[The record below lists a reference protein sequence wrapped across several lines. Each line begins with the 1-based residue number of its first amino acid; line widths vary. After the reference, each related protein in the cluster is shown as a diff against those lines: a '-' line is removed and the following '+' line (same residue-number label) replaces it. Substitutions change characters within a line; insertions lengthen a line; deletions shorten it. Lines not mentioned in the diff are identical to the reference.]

1 MGRIPWMAWLLCVV
15 VGCGCGPASQSARL
29 ASSVGVVEARLEPAT
44 PRVGENRIRI
54 ELKDAV
60 GRPIDAAELRVK
72 VHMHA
77 MGTMPAMGGAARVRE
92 QGNGRYDADFTLDM
106 GGTWLVELEARTPAG
121 GRMRAE
127 GSLGV
132 GTPGLILAAVAD
144 VPAAAQAMG
153 APPAAHPAEFAIPA
167 GRVQEIGVRSTTAEL
182 RPLTQRIRALG
193 LVASDE
199 SALVDVSLKVSGWV
213 RGLRVDA
220 VGMPV
225 ERGQVLFT
233 LYSPELYAAQEE
245 YLQAL
250 GSQARAQRSGA
261 PGRAD
266 WRVRAAAR
274 RLELWDVA
282 PSDLEALAR
291 RGAPAVELPI
301 RSPAT
306 GYVIEKALALG
317 SAVEPG
323 ERLLR
328 IAPLDRV
335 WIDAEV
341 YESDAALLA
350 EPLTAQVELPY
361 LAGRRFDARVAAVY
375 PMLDGATRTLRVRL
389 VLDNPELALRPGMW
403 TSVTL
408 EAPGAE
414 RLTVPDTAVL
424 RTGERSFVFL
434 DLGGGRF
441 RPQAVELG
449 TRSGDRVEVRSGL
462 VAGQR
467 VVASGT
473 FLIASES
480 RLRAAFDQW

>member
-1 MGRIPWMAWLLCVV
+1 MVL
-15 VGCGCGPASQSARL
+15 
-29 ASSVGVVEARLEPAT
+29 EARLEPAV
-44 PRVGENRIRI
+44 PRVGANRMRI
-54 ELKDAV
+54 HLKDGA
-60 GRPIDAAELRVK
+60 GEPIEAAEFQVK

-77 MGTMPAMGGAARVRE
+77 MGTMPPMGGPAPVRE
-92 QGNGRYDADFTLDM
+92 RGDGRYDAEFTLDM
-106 GGTWLVELEARTPAG
+106 GGTWLVEIEGRTPAG
-121 GRMRAE
+121 RRTRAE
-127 GSLGV
+127 GSLSV
-132 GTPGLILAAVAD
+132 GTPGLLLAGVAD
-144 VPAAAQAMG
+144 AAPAPQAP
-153 APPAAHPAEFAIPA
+153 AAAHPAEFAIPA
-167 GRVQEIGVRSTTAEL
+167 GRVQEIGVRSAVAEL
-182 RPLTQRIRALG
+182 RPVERQIRALG
-193 LVASDE
+193 LVSTDE
-199 SALVDVSLKVSGWV
+199 SALVDVSLKISGWV

-220 VGMPV
+220 VGMRV

-233 LYSPELYAAQEE
+233 LYSPALYAAQQE

-261 PGRAD
+261 PERAD

-274 RLELWDVA
+274 RLELWDLA
-282 PSDLEALAR
+282 PSDLEGLAR
-291 RGAPAVELPI
+291 RGAPAEELPI

-306 GYVIEKALALG
+306 GYVIEKALTLG

-323 ERLLR
+323 QRLLR

-341 YESDAALLA
+341 YEGDAALLA
-350 EPLTAQVELPY
+350 EPLSAQVELPY
-361 LAGRRFDARVAAVY
+361 LAGRRFEARVATVY

-403 TSVTL
+403 ANVML
-408 EAPGAE
+408 QVPGAE
-414 RLTVPDTAVL
+414 RLTVPEAAVL
-424 RTGERSFVFL
+424 RAGERSFVFL

-441 RPQAVELG
+441 RPQVIELG
-449 TRSGDRVEVRSGL
+449 MRSGEQVEVRAGL

-480 RLRAAFDQW
+480 RLRAALDQW

>member
-1 MGRIPWMAWLLCVV
+1 MAWLLCVA
-15 VGCGCGPASQSARL
+15 VGCGCGAAPQSARL
-29 ASSVGVVEARLEPAT
+29 ASSAGVVEARLEPAT
-44 PRVGENRIRI
+44 PRVGENRMRI

-60 GRPIDAAELRVK
+60 GKPIDAADLRVK

-144 VPAAAQAMG
+144 APPAEQAAG
-153 APPAAHPAEFAIPA
+153 EAPPAAHPAEFAIPA
-167 GRVQEIGVRSTTAEL
+167 GRVQEIGVRSATAEL

-250 GSQARAQRSGA
+250 GSQARAQGSGA

-350 EPLTAQVELPY
+350 EPLAAEVELPY
-361 LAGRRFDARVAAVY
+361 LAGRRFEARVAAVY
-375 PMLDGATRTLRVRL
+375 PMLDAATRTLRVRL
-389 VLDNPELALRPGMW
+389 VLDNPALALRPGMW
-403 TSVTL
+403 ANVTL

-414 RLTVPDTAVL
+414 RLSVPDAAVL

-449 TRSGDRVEVRSGL
+449 MRSGDRVEVRSGL
-462 VAGQR
+462 AAGQR
-467 VVASGT
+467 VVDSGT
-473 FLIASES
+473 FLIAAES
-480 RLRAAFDQW
+480 RLRAALDQW